1 MTLSKLAQLA
11 HASVSTVSKA
21 FSGKGDISDA
31 TREHIFAVAREHGCF
46 QQFYHMPYDR
56 PVVAVVI
63 PEAVSQ
69 TYLRYVET
77 LRKELE
83 KNKYTMLL
91 SISNFDPQMLQELAR
106 YYFEHG
112 KVDGLILVGGSVPLP
127 PNCRTALL
135 CAGSREAASVRFC
148 TDLRSGMAEC
158 LRHLYG
164 LGHRRIAYVGEPL
177 IEAKRLLMEEE
188 MEKLG
193 LSACPAHMVCS
204 LQRFED
210 AGRDGVRRI
219 WSAPNPKPTA
229 IIGGYGYIAA
239 GIIDEL
245 GKLGLRVPEDVS
257 VASMNDDEIDRL
269 SPLRL
274 SHVHVDIEEECRQMV
289 QLLNCRIG
297 SKNPNKPHV
306 SELST
311 HFVVGST
318 IAPPPM
324 VKLDHT

>member
-31 TREHIFAVAREHGCF
+31 TREHIFAVAKEHGCF

-63 PEAVSQ
+63 PEATSQ
-69 TYLRYVET
+69 TYLRYVEA

-83 KNKYTMLL
+83 KNEYTMLL

-106 YYFEHG
+106 YYFEHS
-112 KVDGLILVGGSVPLP
+112 KVDGLILLGGSAQLP
-127 PNCRTALL
+127 PNCPTVMICVGKQEDAD
-135 CAGSREAASVRFC
+135 VRIY
-148 TDLRSGMAEC
+148 TDLRPGLTQA
-158 LRHLYG
+158 LRHLHH

-177 IEAKRLLMEEE
+177 IESKRLLMEEE

-193 LSACPAHMVCS
+193 LSPCPSHMVCS
-204 LQRFED
+204 LQRFEE
-210 AGRDGVRRI
+210 AGRDGVRKI
-219 WSAPNPKPTA
+219 QSDSAPKPTA

-245 GKLGLRVPEDVS
+245 GKLGIRIPEDVS
-257 VASMNDDEIDRL
+257 VVSMNDDELHRFPALQI
-269 SPLRL
+269 
-274 SHVHVDIEEECRQMV
+274 SHIHIDIEEECRQMV
-289 QLLNCRIG
+289 QLLNHRIG
-297 SKNPNKPHV
+297 AKSPNAPYIREIPSLFIAGNTV
-306 SELST
+306 
-311 HFVVGST
+311 
-318 IAPPPM
+318 APPPEA
-324 VKLDHT
+324 DRP